1 MIVGI
6 SMSHNATACVVDP
19 ESGEVLFCCSEERF
33 SRRKNDW
40 GLPKRVLGYI
50 FEHVV
55 SADAVS
61 KVVIGESCRGRW
73 GSKAFVRLL
82 YLSDFASKD
91 RAVRSKVA
99 LPLIAAWELIW
110 RALAPKEDYSPLVV
124 DGLKAMGL
132 RCEIEFFDHHTSHAA
147 SAYYCSPFD
156 EALVFTLDGEGDRL
170 SGSCWSGDGSR
181 LIHHTDVPEA
191 ASAGKFYRAVTS
203 LLGFT
208 VNRHEGKVTGLAA
221 YGDPDRFYPVFRD
234 LLRVEEDGGNQGP
247 KLVSE
252 IAAAYLGS
260 FSFRRVNVVQLARY
274 FFDMLRA
281 ASWEGLLNDMLRR
294 YFRETYG
301 NVLGLDFRNLSFADK
316 ADVSAAAQ
324 KVLEE
329 AVVDLV
335 GRYLEIHPSKNLALA
350 GGVFANVKLNQRLLE
365 NLPIENVY
373 IHPGMGDEGLAL
385 GAAMLAIHRGAGRKS
400 RGAMLSHVY
409 LGPEHDDADVSTAL
423 RNASVAWQEMDNEE
437 LFEAV
442 AQALVEEKIVGL
454 FRGRPE
460 YGPRAL
466 GHRTILVNPAKR
478 EINDILNA
486 RLRRSEFMPFAP
498 VVLED
503 AVSDIFDS
511 AKLDGARI
519 ASRFMTITLDV
530 KEAYRERIQG
540 VVHVDGTARPQII
553 DDDSDPVYL
562 GIVKRFQ
569 EKTGIGCVVNTSFN
583 VHEEPII
590 TTPEQ
595 AVRAYKDDYIDVLVI
610 ENCVVGLT

>member
-19 ESGEVLFCCSEERF
+19 KCGEVLFCCSEERF

-40 GLPKRVLGYI
+40 GVPKRTLRYI

-55 SADAVS
+55 STDAVS
-61 KVVIGESCRGRW
+61 KVVVGESCRGRW
-73 GSKAFVRLL
+73 GSRAFVHLL
-82 YLSDFASKD
+82 YLGDFATKD

-110 RALAPKEDYSPLVV
+110 RALAPKEDYRQLVV
-124 DGLKAMGL
+124 DALKAMGL
-132 RCEIEFFDHHTSHAA
+132 NCEVEFFDHHRCHAA

-170 SGSCWSGDGSR
+170 SGSCWTGGGSK

-221 YGDPDRFYPVFRD
+221 YGDPDRFYRVFSD
-234 LLRVEEDGGNQGP
+234 LLRVEEDDGNQGP
-247 KLVSE
+247 KLISD

-260 FSFRRVNVVQLARY
+260 FSLRRVNVVQMARY

-281 ASWEGLLNDMLRR
+281 ATWEGLLNVMLRR
-294 YFRETYG
+294 YFRNTYAK
-301 NVLGLDFRNLSFADK
+301 VLGLNFSDLTFADK

-329 AVVDLV
+329 AVVDLI
-335 GRYLEIHPSKNLALA
+335 GRYHGIHPCKNLALA

-373 IHPGMGDEGLAL
+373 IHPGMGDEGLAV
-385 GAAMLAIHRGAGRKS
+385 GAAMLAVHRDAESKSKGAI
-400 RGAMLSHVY
+400 LSHVY
-409 LGPEHDDADVSTAL
+409 LGPEHDGEDVAAAL
-423 RNASVAWQEMDNEE
+423 RNASVTWREMDNED
-437 LFEAV
+437 LFEVV

-454 FRGRPE
+454 FQGRPE

-466 GHRTILVNPAKR
+466 GHRTILVNPAKK
-478 EINDILNA
+478 EINDIVNA

-511 AKLDGARI
+511 KKLDGARL

-530 KEAYRERIQG
+530 KEAYRDRIQG

-553 DDDSDPVYL
+553 GDDSDPVYL
-562 GIVKRFQ
+562 GIVKRFR

-583 VHEEPII
+583 AHEEPII

-595 AVRAYKDDYIDVLVI
+595 AVRAYQDDCVDVLVI
-610 ENCVVGLT
+610 DNCVVGLT